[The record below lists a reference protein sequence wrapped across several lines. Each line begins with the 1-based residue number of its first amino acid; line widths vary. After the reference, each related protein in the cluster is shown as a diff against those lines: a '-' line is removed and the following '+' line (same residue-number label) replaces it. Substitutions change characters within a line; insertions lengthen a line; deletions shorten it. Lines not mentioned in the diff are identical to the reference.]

1 MINRTILGLALALAV
16 LPAGQALAR
25 GGGGCLEEGTPVL
38 TPHGYVPIERL
49 SPGDVV
55 LAPAGGAMREAT
67 VQACLRVQ
75 PEEYLELEFDG
86 GRLRVTPEHPLAA
99 GEKPGVY
106 RTASALAPGDGL
118 RRWDGEKLAPARL
131 RAVRSVRA
139 DRPAYNLLVSPG
151 GTFLAGG
158 LAVHNKGCFLPETPI
173 LRADSTE
180 VPIRDV
186 RPGDRLM
193 AYTPDGAV
201 ATAVVREV
209 LTLEVAE
216 YVVVSTPHRA
226 LAVTQEHPF
235 YVGDGTFKTLEALAV
250 GDRIRVLDSQGLREE
265 PIESIRRILGPV
277 RVYNLRTDEPHTY
290 FASGVAVHNKGG
302 GCFPAGTPVLTPHG
316 ERAIEKLAPGDTVLA
331 VDRLGRTRPVTVRGT
346 YAARSRLVEIE
357 TERGT
362 LRTTAEQPLA
372 MADGTFRPA
381 AELTEAAP
389 ATLWAWAGGS
399 PAPAAVRLCRLTG
412 EEVPVFNL
420 QVDGPHT
427 FIAGGV
433 LVHNKGGGGGGFHGG
448 GFHSGGSSG
457 GSADWVV
464 PFLFILFFVGITII
478 AVYSNRR
485 RSKADEDLD
494 YTYSGADV
502 APKAE
507 KTAKLLAFI
516 ARQDPAFKPEELQ
529 RVAHAT
535 FLKLQACWQSR
546 EYDPMKPL
554 LMPDL
559 YNQHLAQLAAMR
571 QDHEVN
577 MIEGLNVERVNIVN
591 VRYTNEPDH
600 REFTALISAQA
611 TDYYVDD
618 RTQERLRG
626 DEAPAKFQ
634 EFWTFQLQSGAWLLR
649 EIEQT
654 RESDALKHENFFEP
668 MTDAAKKQIM
678 AGEEPAG
685 PAGPWLAKATADKET
700 RTERLLNF
708 LVQTDKLWD
717 RQAMLDRA
725 RQVFVSVYAAREG
738 GDPAQVPAADL
749 FPDVAA
755 HLAEEIRQRRQE
767 GVRLSFRNLC
777 VRKAE
782 LLLVR
787 NYADNARDE
796 FTVRVSAHAQKTLS
810 RGDRILVEDPY
821 VSPFEEYWTFGRMD
835 GQWKLKE
842 VLPSAKG
849 QRLAGQENVDEGA
862 SAGQLEWYYRQKRA
876 V

>member
-25 GGGGCLEEGTPVL
+25 GGGGCIEEGTPVL
-38 TPHGYVPIERL
+38 TPRGYVPVERL

-55 LAPAGGAMREAT
+55 LAPAGGVMREAT
-67 VQACLRVQ
+67 VQAFLRVQ
-75 PEEYLELEFDG
+75 PEEYVELEFDG

-99 GEKPGVY
+99 GKKPGVY
-106 RTASALAPGDGL
+106 RMASALAPGDGL
-118 RRWDGEKLAPARL
+118 WRWNGEKFAPARL

-151 GTFLAGG
+151 GTFLAAG
-158 LAVHNKGCFLPETPI
+158 LAVHNKGCFLPDTPI

-186 RPGDRLM
+186 LPGDRLM

-226 LAVTQEHPF
+226 LAVTAEHPF

-250 GDRIRVLDSQGLREE
+250 GDRIRILDSQGLREE

-302 GCFPAGTPVLTPHG
+302 G
-316 ERAIEKLAPGDTVLA
+316 
-331 VDRLGRTRPVTVRGT
+331 
-346 YAARSRLVEIE
+346 
-357 TERGT
+357 
-362 LRTTAEQPLA
+362 
-372 MADGTFRPA
+372 
-381 AELTEAAP
+381 
-389 ATLWAWAGGS
+389 
-399 PAPAAVRLCRLTG
+399 
-412 EEVPVFNL
+412 
-420 QVDGPHT
+420 
-427 FIAGGV
+427 
-433 LVHNKGGGGGGFHGG
+433 GGGFHGG

-464 PFLFILFFVGITII
+464 PYLFILFFVGIVII
-478 AVYSNRR
+478 AVYSNRQ

-535 FLKLQACWQSR
+535 FLKLQACWQVR

-634 EFWTFQLQSGAWLLR
+634 EFWTFQLQGGQWLLR

-725 RQVFVSVYAAREG
+725 RQVFVSVYEAREG

-821 VSPFEEYWTFGRMD
+821 VSPFEEYWTFGRLD
-835 GQWKLKE
+835 GRWKLKE

-849 QRLAGQENVDEGA
+849 RRLAGQENVDEGA